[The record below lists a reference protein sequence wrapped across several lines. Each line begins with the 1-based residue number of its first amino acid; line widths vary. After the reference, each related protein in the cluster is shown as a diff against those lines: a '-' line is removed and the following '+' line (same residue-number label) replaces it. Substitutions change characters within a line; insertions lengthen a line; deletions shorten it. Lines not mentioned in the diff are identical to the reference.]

1 MTLFLLRI
9 KCAYTFKNALLLI
22 KLNKIY
28 EKFPSL
34 SSRKHLRTKVTPD
47 FHLTYRRRVR
57 SCLHVCNVKID
68 VIHDVFN

>member
-47 FHLTYRRRVR
+47 FHLTY
-57 SCLHVCNVKID
+57 SKNVENLGSESK
-68 VIHDVFN
+68 